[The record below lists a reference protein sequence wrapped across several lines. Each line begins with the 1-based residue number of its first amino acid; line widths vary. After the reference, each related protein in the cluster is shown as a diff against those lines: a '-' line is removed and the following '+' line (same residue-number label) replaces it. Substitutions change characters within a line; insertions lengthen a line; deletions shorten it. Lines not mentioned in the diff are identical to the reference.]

1 MKVANKSFLDERQ
14 ILVREDQESAEVS
27 ETLDVKGEGKQRSKG
42 KGKGKGK
49 GKSKAAALALPDVKT
64 EKLQSTRLYVGNLA
78 YSTSWQALKDHFA
91 ELGCEV
97 GYAKV
102 IEERDSFT
110 ESGRPIRKGWGIVEF
125 DTLKMARRAMKVANK
140 SFLDER
146 QILVR
151 EDRES
156 AEVSETLDVKGEGKQ
171 RSKGKGKGKGKG
183 KSKAAAL
190 ALPDVKTE
198 KLQSNRL

>member
-1 MKVANKSFLDERQ
+1 
-14 ILVREDQESAEVS
+14 
-27 ETLDVKGEGKQRSKG
+27 
-42 KGKGKGK
+42 
-49 GKSKAAALALPDVKT
+49 
-64 EKLQSTRLYVGNLA
+64 
-78 YSTSWQALKDHFA
+78 
-91 ELGCEV
+91 
-97 GYAKV
+97 
-102 IEERDSFT
+102 
-110 ESGRPIRKGWGIVEF
+110 
-125 DTLKMARRAMKVANK
+125 MKVANK

-171 RSKGKGKGKGKG
+171 RSKGKGKGKGKE

-198 KLQSNRL
+198 KLQSNRLYVGNLAYSTSWQALKDHFAEHGCEVAYAKVIEERDSFTASGRPIRKGWGIVEFDTPKTARRAIK